1 MSDKNKYN
9 TRDGIA
15 SDHCNPLNDV
25 YSQNLFSY
33 SSSSSMERCSI
44 SGINHA
50 KTLRWCHIKSTVVV
64 RQTDEVHIQQH
75 LEDNDTR
82 RARYTLIDDNI

>member
-33 SSSSSMERCSI
+33 SSSSSTERCPI
-44 SGINHA
+44 SGILISKLIDHA
-50 KTLRWCHIKSTVVV
+50 KTLRYSAILNQLW
-64 RQTDEVHIQQH
+64 
-75 LEDNDTR
+75 
-82 RARYTLIDDNI
+82 